1 MDAKGDAF
9 LETQQNLAIKLA
21 RFNVNIT
28 NITPEFVLFDYQF
41 RMRNGQPKWAKM
53 FYKRPVNNSSIVDM
67 VEDILEIVRSA
78 RMEVEENEWQ

>member
-28 NITPEFVLFDYQF
+28 QITPEFVLFDYQF

-53 FYKRPVNNSSIVDM
+53 FYKRPANNSSIVDM